1 MPQHSIQPA
10 VWYNGNVRLTITGDQ
25 AVSQAASQRLDAG
38 DLLKKLTALDSK
50 ARRKGL
56 AGLNGNKSELVRIG
70 MECDASGNAARN
82 CYGVFHLAWLAAKRP
97 DWPARV
103 QAEAGRIRASLKD
116 RHGARLR
123 FLIWAGMGGSAED
136 KSAYNAAGLLNKGP
150 KCFVLDST
158 DPAKLNAVLAWIESH
173 SESLEA
179 GLKSTL
185 AVGMAMGM
193 TSFEPVFN
201 LEKLAALYD
210 KLGIDSRPNFAYLTL
225 PGSVLDRFAGP
236 RGYRKI
242 EVQLDGGNSTAG
254 RHSSPLTM
262 GSLLPLALAGV
273 NLTDWFAAA
282 ALSEGDIAVA
292 FQLAAFLHAHGE
304 AGRDKVTLLASKPVS
319 AAALWTKQDFEES
332 LGKSEELGMKIV
344 IGESPRLAN
353 YRPVKHERQDRV
365 FLAVE
370 LEGAD
375 GLDRKKLASLKR
387 AGYPLAHLVFERG
400 TPLSAYMQFIHYTV
414 FATAWLR
421 KMNFVTQPGVEL
433 YKSIAQPIYE
443 FGRVLGG
450 TEATP
455 EWKALKSAPR
465 QAKWRGLTLYFD
477 KLRIAVEP
485 AGRAAPAVYA
495 AILGQLAA
503 AGAVEYGELTFFGD
517 MRYDKRGRAVARALA
532 RAAEKVFHSSLKMPA
547 DVYEGPAMNHSYH
560 EMVIG
565 HGRCFSTVIMSDKL
579 DPIPRAGYTAA
590 YHRAQF
596 LATQMAL
603 EQRARPVVSIL
614 LKDLSPA
621 SVESL
626 DAFFTEVARLFRR

>member
-1 MPQHSIQPA
+1 MPQHSTHPA
-10 VWYNGNVRLTITGDQ
+10 VWYNGNVRITISGCQPLSKPTGR
-25 AVSQAASQRLDAG
+25 RLKAG
-38 DLLKKLTALDSK
+38 DLLRKLIALDSK

-70 MECDASGNAARN
+70 MECDASGNATKN
-82 CYGVFHLAWLAAKRP
+82 SYGVFHLAWLAAKHP

-103 QAEAGRIRASLKD
+103 QAEADGIRARLKKS
-116 RHGARLR
+116 HGARLR

-158 DPAKLNAVLAWIESH
+158 DPAKLKAILGWIESH
-173 SESLEA
+173 SESIEA

-185 AVGMAMGM
+185 VVGMALGM

-210 KLGIDSRPNFAYLTL
+210 KLGIDSQANFVYMTL

-242 EVQLDGGNSTAG
+242 ELQLDGGNSTAG

-273 NLTDWFAAA
+273 SLKQWIDGAS
-282 ALSEGDIAVA
+282 LSEEEIDLA
-292 FQLAAFLHAHGE
+292 FQLAEFLHEQGK
-304 AGRDKVTLLASKPVS
+304 AGRDKVTLLASRPVG
-319 AAALWTKQDFEES
+319 AASLWTKQDFEES
-332 LGKSEELGMKIV
+332 LGKSEELGIKLV
-344 IGESPRLAN
+344 IGETPRLAN
-353 YRPVKHERQDRV
+353 YRPVKDERQDRV

-370 LEGAD
+370 CKGD
-375 GLDRKKLASLKR
+375 GGLDRKKLAALR
-387 AGYPLAHLVFERG
+387 RTGYPLAHIVLERG
-400 TPLSAYMQFIHYTV
+400 MPLSAYMQFIHYTV
-414 FATAWLR
+414 FGMGWLR
-421 KMNFVTQPGVEL
+421 KMNFVTQPSVEL
-433 YKSIAQPIYE
+433 YKSITQPIYE

-455 EWKALKSAPR
+455 EWKALKSAQR
-465 QAKWRGLTLYFD
+465 QAKWRGLTLYYD

-485 AGRAAPAVYA
+485 EGRAAPAIYA

-503 AGAVEYGELTFFGD
+503 TGAVEYGELTFFGD
-517 MRYDKRGRAVARALA
+517 MRYDKQGLAVRRTLA
-532 RAAEKVFHSSLKMPA
+532 RAAEKVFRSSLSMPA

-579 DPIPRAGYTAA
+579 DSIPKAGYTSG

-621 SVESL
+621 SIESL
-626 DAFFTEVARLFRR
+626 DTFYAEVAKLLRR